1 MTRLAANMTKGRERM
16 LPALLQ
22 GGARGIR
29 TPDLFHAMEARYQL
43 RHSPGCP
50 ARAGTIPHGW
60 VVDAGGLKPNTW
72 QRFERLGTAWEQVK
86 IGLGDEPQ
94 EAVEGEPEVVAN
106 PRRRARTP
114 LTDSQVDAIR
124 TARAN
129 GESVVSISRRFGVH
143 RMTVWTHTK
152 DLLS

>member
-1 MTRLAANMTKGRERM
+1 M
-16 LPALLQ
+16 
-22 GGARGIR
+22 
-29 TPDLFHAMEARYQL
+29 
-43 RHSPGCP
+43 
-50 ARAGTIPHGW
+50 
-60 VVDAGGLKPNTW
+60 VDAGGLKPNTW
-72 QRFERLGTAWEQVK
+72 QRFERLGTAWEQAK
-86 IGLGDEPQ
+86 LGLGDEPQ
-94 EAVEGEPEVVAN
+94 DAVEGEPEVVAN